1 MDNASRAA
9 LTRFA
14 MALTANVQ
22 KREEEMSAEA
32 DASFSAPKQPSGE
45 EKVG

>member
-22 KREEEMSAEA
+22 KREEEMSAED
-32 DASFSAPKQPSGE
+32 DASSPVPKQHPGK